1 MIYSVYLCAC
11 VETIVFYGLAWL
23 VLRRNEQK
31 WHVATGVLLSALVV
45 GRLFLD
51 VPVRILDFPRT
62 LYSLMPTVNSLVAI
76 FFAWLNYRDKRVMN
90 IVLSVVIMILM
101 NTCAHT
107 QWLAYMDYQK
117 GVPTTQLYDHH

>member
-1 MIYSVYLCAC
+1 M
-11 VETIVFYGLAWL
+11 
-23 VLRRNEQK
+23 
-31 WHVATGVLLSALVV
+31 
-45 GRLFLD
+45 
-51 VPVRILDFPRT
+51 RILDFSGT

-117 GVPTTQLYDHH
+117 GVTTTQLYDYH